1 MKTIKES
8 QQCQANDSVYVKLNE
23 TVTIINCDNTK
34 AVVLAVSDPPI
45 F

>member
-1 MKTIKES
+1 MKTINES
-8 QQCQANDSVYVKLNE
+8 QRCQATDSVYVKLNQ
-23 TVTIINCDNTK
+23 TVTIINCDNTE